1 MSPMLRI
8 AGPLLAATLVL
19 CGCGKKY
26 EKQLEQVAAQAA
38 GAPDPAKLGLGRLGA
53 SRALVGLIQKGMS
66 PGRAIDLAYDKL
78 IAAEANEE
86 GASSVGATAFAG
98 AVLDAIAA
106 CEPELPSAGEFEFFW
121 MKVGRLAF
129 KSAEECMAN
138 QRIAEAQ
145 TLVFG
150 GGERWQHEA
159 YWLRYPDHDGL
170 ASYIL
175 ALSGRTEEGIHRL
188 ESRPHLDG
196 FAKEILGI
204 IKPGN

>member
-1 MSPMLRI
+1 MSPNLRI
-8 AGPLLAATLVL
+8 AGPLLAATLL
-19 CGCGKKY
+19 LFGCGNRY

-38 GAPDPAKLGLGRLGA
+38 AAPDPTKPGLGRIGA
-53 SRALVGLIQKGMS
+53 SRALVGLIRKGMS
-66 PGRAIDLAYDKL
+66 PGRAIDLAYDRL
-78 IAAEANEE
+78 VAVEANEE
-86 GASSVGATAFAG
+86 GASSEGATAFAG
-98 AVLDAIAA
+98 AVLDAIGA
-106 CEPELPSAGEFEFFW
+106 CEPELPSSGEFEFFW

-138 QRIAEAQ
+138 GRIAEAQ

-150 GGERWQHEA
+150 CGERWQHEA

-175 ALSGRTEEGIHRL
+175 ASSGRKEQGIRRL

-196 FAKEILGI
+196 FAKEVLEI
-204 IKPGN
+204 IRPGN